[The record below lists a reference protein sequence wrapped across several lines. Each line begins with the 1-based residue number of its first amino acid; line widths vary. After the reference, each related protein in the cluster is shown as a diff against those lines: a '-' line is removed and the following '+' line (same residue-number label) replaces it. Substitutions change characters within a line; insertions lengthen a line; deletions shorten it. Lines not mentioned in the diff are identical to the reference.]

1 MNESE
6 RDKREREREG
16 KRKRTH
22 SNVFPDYYCV
32 HYALGSEEVS
42 VCLCVLLP
50 FDYSDNIYLVCP
62 TWFIN
67 VSSKQ
72 VLFGLPSP
80 DVPHPV
86 CFKHFSFP

>member
-6 RDKREREREG
+6 RDEREREKG
-16 KRKRTH
+16 RGREHIAVSFLTTI
-22 SNVFPDYYCV
+22 V

-80 DVPHPV
+80 DVPHPA